1 MRLPVV
7 PSSPYGTLTGD
18 LFSYTMTP
26 TNLVAFET
34 SPSRPSKC
42 IVLGGLSDGFLPTP
56 YTQALSQQLP
66 EHWSLVQ
73 PLLQSSY
80 TGFGHGTL
88 DRDVQDLEALLLY
101 LQTHRHAESF
111 ALVGHSTGCQCI
123 VHYLKKR
130 QQQKQELDYEPR
142 LLRLAV
148 LQAPVSD
155 REHAA
160 TDSRYAHFLNVAQD
174 MRRNDKLQEM
184 MPREAFW
191 APITA
196 ERYLDLQ
203 ERGGK
208 DDYFS
213 SDYSK
218 DELVER
224 LQHVGLFGQMQLGEQ
239 SESSS
244 PSRSFQCCVAYS
256 GSDEY
261 VPDHVDKEHL
271 TQRLVDAMNRDG
283 ITVAHS
289 LYLPNSNHNLSNSDT
304 EQDQFVQ
311 HIVQLLQD

>member
-1 MRLPVV
+1 MRIPVPV
-7 PSSPYGTLTGD
+7 SPYGTLTGD

-42 IVLGGLSDGFLPTP
+42 ILLGGLSDGLLPTP
-56 YTQALSQQLP
+56 YTQGLSEQLP
-66 EHWSLVQ
+66 KHWSLVQ

-88 DRDVQDLEALLLY
+88 DRDVQDLEALLVY

-123 VHYLKKR
+123 VHYLKT
-130 QQQKQELDYEPR
+130 KQPPQSLP
-142 LLRLAV
+142 LRLAV

-160 TDSRYAHFLNVAQD
+160 ASSQYAYFLSIAQD
-174 MRRNDKLQEM
+174 MRQQGKLQEM
-184 MPREAFW
+184 MPRDAFW

-213 SDYSK
+213 SDYSPE
-218 DELVER
+218 ELMER
-224 LQHVGLFGQMQLGEQ
+224 LQHVGLFGERQREDETSDL
-239 SESSS
+239 SS
-244 PSRSFQCCVAYS
+244 RRFRCCVAYS

-261 VPDHVDKEHL
+261 VPDHVDKAGL
-271 TQRLVDAMNRDG
+271 TERLVDAMNHG
-283 ITVAHS
+283 TSSPVAHP
-289 LYLPNSNHNLSNSDT
+289 LYLPHSNHNLSNHEPERT
-304 EQDQFVQ
+304 KFME